1 MMCREHSVHV
11 RCIIVSLAVLSLT
24 ASLIGVVTPGWYNYE
39 GKLVNYEMKMA
50 IASKMFTENSKR
62 TIRQAPSNFDS
73 DSESMPV
80 KAPAEHEDKEN
91 QAESSDF
98 ASGSRPKN
106 GPAKGVGDEDRPH
119 PPNTAPR
126 LASDMSAAGKETSNG
141 DRPDTPNTASSSMPD
156 NPPDGHESNNSQPHP
171 AFTGSDGSGPPNHKI
186 PKRPGNDAT
195 DNLLPPPKGP
205 SPSDTRNGDNVP
217 PRPLRP
223 AIPDTGDSDEAS
235 SHLNHAQNQE
245 EDGHTDDMYNRH
257 PGMGTD
263 GTSNRQPGMNNEDT
277 ANRVPG
283 MDTDTIAEHN
293 DDDDTDNSDAGNGDK
308 SGTDIMPP
316 LLIPSNNGNPKP
328 RPIWSFNR
336 TRPTKPTRP
345 PILLPSNRTRRPG
358 NRPGFT
364 LPTRIPL
371 PRNKTQ
377 WRPGSTKNPKNS
389 GLNDQSTKPNPDDV
403 NDKLDWFAGIK
414 DKLTGS
420 DTKPDWIMDML
431 KQLKGGN
438 FSDRL
443 MDKIDNVEYSIHLG
457 LWFGKLCEMLDGVR
471 TCDGEKLSL
480 LLRKLKTPG
489 KYSNIYFEPRHEKI
503 CFLHMRKQ
511 SRRPAN
517 QCLCFRF
524 KESTIH
530 LLPKSEISILS
541 L

>member
-1 MMCREHSVHV
+1 M
-11 RCIIVSLAVLSLT
+11 
-24 ASLIGVVTPGWYNYE
+24 
-39 GKLVNYEMKMA
+39 
-50 IASKMFTENSKR
+50 IASKMFAENSKR
-62 TIRQAPSNFDS
+62 TIRQAPANFDS

-98 ASGSRPKN
+98 ASGSRPAN
-106 GPAKGVGDEDRPH
+106 GPAKGMGDEDRPQ
-119 PPNTAPR
+119 PPNSVPGLAP
-126 LASDMSAAGKETSNG
+126 DMSAAGKETSNG
-141 DRPDTPNTASSSMPD
+141 DRPDTPNAASGSIPD
-156 NPPDGHESNNSQPHP
+156 NPPDGHESNNIQPHP
-171 AFTGSDGSGPPNHKI
+171 AFTGSDGSGAPNHKI

-205 SPSDTRNGDNVP
+205 SPSDTRNGDNVQ

-223 AIPDTGDSDEAS
+223 AKPDTGDSDEAS
-235 SHLNHAQNQE
+235 SHLNHAQNQG

-283 MDTDTIAEHN
+283 MDTDTIADHN

-316 LLIPSNNGNPKP
+316 LLRPSNNGNPKP
-328 RPIWSFNR
+328 RPIGSFNR

-345 PILLPSNRTRRPG
+345 PIGALPILLPSNRTRRPG
-358 NRPGFT
+358 GRPGFT

-371 PRNKTQ
+371 LGNKTRRPVNRPAIPLHVPTKVPPPNHNLRPLNISLQKETGRPVPPQ
-377 WRPGSTKNPKNS
+377 WRPGSTKKPKNS
-389 GLNDQSTKPNPDDV
+389 GLIDQSTKPNPDDV

-420 DTKPDWIMDML
+420 DTKPDWIMGML
-431 KQLKGGN
+431 KELKGGN
-438 FSDRL
+438 FSESL
-443 MDKIDNVEYSIHLG
+443 MDKLDNVEYSIHLG

-471 TCDGEKLSL
+471 TCDEEKLSIL
-480 LLRKLKTPG
+480 FRKLKTPG
-489 KYSNIYFEPRHEKI
+489 KYSYIFLSRVMRKPAFCICENNRADRHISAFVFATKIAQSIYFLNPK
-503 CFLHMRKQ
+503 FL
-511 SRRPAN
+511 
-517 QCLCFRF
+517 F
-524 KESTIH
+524 
-530 LLPKSEISILS
+530 
-541 L
+541 